1 MYSKLPQRNS
11 LCILIC
17 VFLVLTSFKG
27 RATHEWSEI
36 CLKNSSLSY
45 TLKFPQTEGILLFP
59 ASSNVWQLPSIS
71 SINSAIITYFDFF
84 GNYTTPLSLFAIL
97 ILLISLL
104 SIYIKYKNR
113 SKENEFLKTENT
125 KLQHGKERAELEA
138 KGNEQCLSII
148 CHEVRTPL
156 SSSAGVLEL
165 LRDTDLSPEQLEYL
179 NTLQFSSNY
188 LISLSDNVLTLNKL
202 NVTKPEI
209 RNEQFNLKA
218 TFEHLINLL
227 QNTAKENNT
236 KIILEYDPRIPKEII
251 GDKTKI
257 SQILINILSNAVR
270 FTDNGKIWIRTLA
283 KNFSYNSV
291 EVLIEIQD
299 TGIGI
304 PQDEH
309 QLIFEPFSQGLISK
323 SVKIGGTGLGL
334 AIVKVL
340 LEILGSKIHVS
351 SDLGV
356 GSNFWFTLDFG
367 LPMAPEKVKQQ
378 LNKDRSAALANKS
391 VLIVEDD
398 LISQMITKKLLER
411 ENMNCMIS
419 DNGEEAIDLIK
430 RKNFNL
436 VLMDLSLH
444 GINGQAAVK
453 EIRKFNK
460 QIPII
465 ALTAVNI
472 DEKWQELKSAGFNDV
487 IPKPFKIDH
496 LFKKIYRALKQNPP
510 ILTTSSE

>member
-1 MYSKLPQRNS
+1 MYSKLPQRKS
-11 LCILIC
+11 LCIVIC
-17 VFLVLTSFKG
+17 VFLVLTSFRG
-27 RATHEWSEI
+27 RATHEGSTI
-36 CLKNSSLSY
+36 CLKKSALKHPLDFSQIKGLFIFPTSSHISHLPSVSSLNGA
-45 TLKFPQTEGILLFP
+45 T
-59 ASSNVWQLPSIS
+59 
-71 SINSAIITYFDFF
+71 ITHFDFF
-84 GNYTTPLSLFAIL
+84 KNYIPVLPLCAIL
-97 ILLISLL
+97 ILLISIVF
-104 SIYIKYKNR
+104 IYRKYKIT
-113 SKENEFLKTENT
+113 STENEFLKTENA
-125 KLQHGKERAELEA
+125 KLQDEKERAEIEA
-138 KGNEQCLSII
+138 KGNAQCLSII

-156 SSSAGVLEL
+156 SSSSGILEL
-165 LRDTDLSPEQLEYL
+165 LRDTELSPNQLDYL

-188 LISLSDNVLTLNKL
+188 LISLSDNVLALNKL

-227 QNTAKENNT
+227 ESNAIENNT
-236 KIILEYDPRIPKEII
+236 KIILEYDPRIPREII

-283 KNFSYNSV
+283 KNFSDNSV

-304 PQDEH
+304 PEEEH

-323 SVKIGGTGLGL
+323 SVKKGGTGLGL

-351 SDLGV
+351 SEIGV

-367 LPMAPEKVKQQ
+367 LPIAPVKIKQQ
-378 LNKDRSAALANKS
+378 LNKDRSAAFANKS

-419 DNGEEAIDLIK
+419 DNGQEAIDLIK
-430 RKNFNL
+430 NKNFNL

-444 GINGQAAVK
+444 GINGQAAVR

-460 QIPII
+460 HIPII